1 MSNDRVDDLEQRL
14 SDLSLDVDSV
24 KKQVEVVG
32 SNVTHNCNLNKENFE
47 KLNKKF
53 DDLNEAVLTT
63 IGTVV
68 GTVSELSKGLGA
80 AVGQINTNQDQINLL
95 SDRTHKLSIALT
107 KRSMALWAILI
118 AMILSFI
125 GGSLVKWSDVEK
137 YFDRTTASERAEI
150 VKQAVETAV
159 KVK

>member
-24 KKQVEVVG
+24 KKQVEAVD
-32 SNVTHNCNLNKENFE
+32 SNVTHNCKLNKENFE
-47 KLNKKF
+47 KLNDKF
-53 DDLNEAVLTT
+53 DELNETVLTT
-63 IGTVV
+63 VGTVV

-95 SDRTHKLSIALT
+95 SERTHDLSIALT

-150 VKQAVETAV
+150 VKQAVETAS
-159 KVK
+159 KLK

>member
-24 KKQVEVVG
+24 KKQVEVVD
-32 SNVTHNCNLNKENFE
+32 SNVTHNCKLNKENFE
-47 KLNKKF
+47 KLNDKF
-53 DDLNEAVLTT
+53 DQLNETVLTT
-63 IGTVV
+63 IGNIV
-68 GTVSELSKGLGA
+68 GTVTTLSNGLGS
-80 AVGQINTNQDQINLL
+80 AVGQIDTNQEQINLL
-95 SDRTHKLSIALT
+95 SERTHDLSIALT

>member
-1 MSNDRVDDLEQRL
+1 MSNDRVEDLEQRL

-24 KKQVEVVG
+24 KKQVEAVG

-47 KLNKKF
+47 KLNDKF
-53 DDLNEAVLTT
+53 DQLNETVLTT
-63 IGTVV
+63 IGNIV
-68 GTVSELSKGLGA
+68 GTVTALSNGLGS
-80 AVGQINTNQDQINLL
+80 AVGQIDTNQEQINLL
-95 SDRTHKLSIALT
+95 SERTHDLSIALT